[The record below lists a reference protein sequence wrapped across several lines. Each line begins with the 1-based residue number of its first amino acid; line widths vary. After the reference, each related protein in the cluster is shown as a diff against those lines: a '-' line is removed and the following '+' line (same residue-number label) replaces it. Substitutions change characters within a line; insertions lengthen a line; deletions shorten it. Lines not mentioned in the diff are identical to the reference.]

1 MKKDHSF
8 PKAEQKIIDDD
19 IEKFLFKGIGGLSL
33 HESSQLISPIIIQP
47 KRDSS
52 HRVKFNLKKFN
63 EVVCYPHFKIDALET
78 ADKPMKRGCYM
89 TSVDLKDACYSI
101 SIAPEHHKYLKFI
114 WKDQLYAFNCLPMG
128 LTIEELPGYR
138 TLNEDSSSTYISARR

>member
-1 MKKDHSF
+1 MQADYSF
-8 PKAEQKIIDDD
+8 PKAEQTITDDD
-19 IEKFLFKGIGGLSL
+19 IEKFLFKGIGGLYL
-33 HESSQLISPIIIQP
+33 DEGRQLISPIIIQP
-47 KRDSS
+47 TRDSS
-52 HRVKFNLKKFN
+52 HRVYFNLKKLN
-63 EVVCYPHFKIDALET
+63 DVVSYPHFKMDALET
-78 ADKPMKRGCYM
+78 ADKLMKCGCYM

-138 TLNEDSSSTYISARR
+138 TLNEDSSST